1 MFIDKVKL
9 TVRAGKGG
17 DGIVAYRR
25 EKYVP
30 LGGPAGGDGGDG
42 GNVVFE
48 VDTNK
53 STLLDLRYNK
63 KVVAEDGER
72 GKPKKMHGRTGND
85 IVVKVPLGTIVKE
98 LDSNKVIADLT
109 HVNQKAIIATGGK
122 GGKGNYHF
130 MTSRNTA
137 PDFCEAGLLGDEKEI
152 IVELKLLADAGL
164 VGFPSVGKST
174 FLSVVSAA
182 KPEIAAYPFTTIIPN
197 LGMVKVPD
205 GRSFVLADLPGL
217 IEGAHLGKGLGH
229 QFLKHIERCRV
240 IVHILDMG
248 AEDHRDPIED
258 YQIINNELKEYQF
271 RLSERPQV
279 VIANKMDLDNARTNL
294 DRFKAKFPKVEVFET
309 ITLINEG
316 LESVLFRIMDLI
328 ESTPYFP
335 MVENKEESVIYR
347 YDKADNEIIVTN
359 LGNGQWRV
367 SGDRVEKLMLRSK
380 TDTESDVFRLGNN
393 LRRQGVDKA
402 LREAGALDGDK
413 VFILD
418 FAFEFVE

>member
-1 MFIDKVKL
+1 
-9 TVRAGKGG
+9 
-17 DGIVAYRR
+17 
-25 EKYVP
+25 
-30 LGGPAGGDGGDG
+30 
-42 GNVVFE
+42 
-48 VDTNK
+48 
-53 STLLDLRYNK
+53 
-63 KVVAEDGER
+63 
-72 GKPKKMHGRTGND
+72 
-85 IVVKVPLGTIVKE
+85 
-98 LDSNKVIADLT
+98 
-109 HVNQKAIIATGGK
+109 
-122 GGKGNYHF
+122 
-130 MTSRNTA
+130 
-137 PDFCEAGLLGDEKEI
+137 
-152 IVELKLLADAGL
+152 
-164 VGFPSVGKST
+164 
-174 FLSVVSAA
+174 
-182 KPEIAAYPFTTIIPN
+182 
-197 LGMVKVPD
+197 
-205 GRSFVLADLPGL
+205 
-217 IEGAHLGKGLGH
+217 
-229 QFLKHIERCRV
+229 
-240 IVHILDMG
+240 
-248 AEDHRDPIED
+248 
-258 YQIINNELKEYQF
+258 
-271 RLSERPQV
+271 
-279 VIANKMDLDNARTNL
+279 MDLDNARINL